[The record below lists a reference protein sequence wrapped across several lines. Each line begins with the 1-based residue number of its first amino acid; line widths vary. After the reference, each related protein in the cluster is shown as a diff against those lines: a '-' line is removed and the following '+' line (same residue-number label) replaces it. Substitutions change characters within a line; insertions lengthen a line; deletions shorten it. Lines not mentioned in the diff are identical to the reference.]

1 MRANRSR
8 PNGYTGNQNTWQPY
22 SRSTTAWRNSS
33 GASRCPRVGRHRLS
47 AVIYF
52 FSRGAEF
59 MQCEVHPGSPHV
71 LTVIA
76 PGTAEHEEYES
87 FDKLRER
94 LDELT
99 RHLNRDGWQ
108 GPFGRDARS

>member
-1 MRANRSR
+1 
-8 PNGYTGNQNTWQPY
+8 
-22 SRSTTAWRNSS
+22 
-33 GASRCPRVGRHRLS
+33 
-47 AVIYF
+47 VIYF
-52 FSRGAEF
+52 FSRGADF
-59 MQCEVHPGSPHV
+59 VQCEVHPGSPHV

-76 PGTAEHEEYES
+76 PATTEHEEYES
-87 FDKLRER
+87 FDKLHER